1 VGWKVR
7 IPSSKYSDLQDFNS
21 RFFLVSPIEKRRK
34 FEDVINISIY
44 KEIKN
49 CVQFVDYDFISKLH
63 TKTFEITALQKQ
75 IAL

>member
-1 VGWKVR
+1 MISAICLLIWFHNQ
-7 IPSSKYSDLQDFNS
+7 QDFNS
-21 RFFLVSPIEKRRK
+21 KFFLVSPVEKRRK
-34 FEDVINISIY
+34 FEDIINISIY

-49 CVQFVDYDFISKLH
+49 SVQFVDYDFISKLH